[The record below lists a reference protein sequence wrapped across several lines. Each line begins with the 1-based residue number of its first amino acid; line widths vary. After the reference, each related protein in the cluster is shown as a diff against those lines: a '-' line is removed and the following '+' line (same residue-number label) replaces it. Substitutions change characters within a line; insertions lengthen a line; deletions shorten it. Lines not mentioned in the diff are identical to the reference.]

1 MNIQKMLKQ
10 AQQMQEKLAEAQAEL
25 ADKTVE
31 STVGGGKVTVVAN
44 GAGEVLSIKIDRAV
58 VDPEDVEMLE
68 DLVLAGV
75 RQAIED
81 AKQMA
86 GDEMGKLTKGMNIP
100 GLPF

>member
-10 AQQMQEKLAEAQAEL
+10 AQQMQEKLAAAQSEL

-44 GAGEVLSIKIDRAV
+44 GAGDVLSIKIDPAV
-58 VDPEDVEMLE
+58 IDPEDAEMLE

-81 AKQMA
+81 AKKMA

>member
-10 AQQMQEKLAEAQAEL
+10 AQQMQEKLAEAQSGLAE
-25 ADKTVE
+25 KTVE

-44 GAGEVLSIKIDRAV
+44 GAGDVLSIKIDPAV
-58 VDPEDVEMLE
+58 IDPEDAEMLE

-81 AKQMA
+81 AKKMA
-86 GDEMGKLTKGMNIP
+86 ADEMGKLTQGMNIP